1 MIEST
6 PSRPY
11 VCALIA
17 SIDYDF
23 KYLEFIVFYSDDI
36 LYSVIFPPPFFL
48 SIIASVFRVYFCIF
62 FLYFQSTFV
71 AYFNFFFLFDIFFIS
86 IIFQTNYASDL
97 LRVERNMVLRR
108 RRLLSVLK
116 DNEIAPTVTSFPM
129 LGVGDFIDSPLNF
142 SSTDSASIYLPDYII
157 NPHPRYLI
165 FQLISSIFYFF
176 VSLNFSIFQLIIS
189 FFHE

>member
-1 MIEST
+1 
-6 PSRPY
+6 
-11 VCALIA
+11 
-17 SIDYDF
+17 
-23 KYLEFIVFYSDDI
+23 
-36 LYSVIFPPPFFL
+36 
-48 SIIASVFRVYFCIF
+48 
-62 FLYFQSTFV
+62 
-71 AYFNFFFLFDIFFIS
+71 
-86 IIFQTNYASDL
+86 
-97 LRVERNMVLRR
+97 MVLRR

-142 SSTDSASIYLPDYII
+142 SSIDSASIYLPDYII

-189 FFHE
+189 FFHEWLSFVSYIEIRVQIFLLVYEYFKYQFNNLYSENFHSSYLLLFLDNF